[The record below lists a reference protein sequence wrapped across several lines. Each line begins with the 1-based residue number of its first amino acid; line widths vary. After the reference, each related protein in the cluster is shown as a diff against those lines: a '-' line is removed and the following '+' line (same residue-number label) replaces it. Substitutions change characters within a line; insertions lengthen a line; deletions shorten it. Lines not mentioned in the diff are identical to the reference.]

1 MFCFGALNDRLDT
14 MKKRAMIFRFT
25 VVHLW
30 ILSIVNL
37 VLIAVVLCLLA
48 PKTNPVD
55 VVVSTPTETATKE
68 DTEADIDE
76 DALNVYGKSA
86 LRAGLKNCAL
96 PMNQLAERVLVGHKV
111 GAYRFPAKSKGFASM
126 SMEVATKSGGVAY
139 MTFNLSEPVAGQCVI
154 AYEAVSQW
162 NNKCEDVVK
171 KILTEFIPTRMLGE
185 RIAILTHKDNENRKV
200 FTMPVGEGCIATE
213 KEIISFVE

>member
-1 MFCFGALNDRLDT
+1 MFCFRALNERFGA
-14 MKKRAMIFRFT
+14 MKNKAMIFRFT
-25 VVHLW
+25 AAHLW

-37 VLIAVVLCLLA
+37 VLIVVVLCLLA
-48 PKTNPVD
+48 PSKKSVD
-55 VVVSTPTETATKE
+55 GVSSTTSEAAAKE
-68 DTEADIDE
+68 DAESQIDE
-76 DALNVYGKSA
+76 DALNIYGKSA
-86 LRAGLKNCAL
+86 LRAGLKSCTL

-126 SMEVATKSGGVAY
+126 SMEVVTKSGGVAY

-171 KILTEFIPTRMLGE
+171 KILTDFIPTRMLGE

-200 FTMPVGEGCIATE
+200 FTMPVGKGCIATE
-213 KEIISFVE
+213 KEIISFVK